1 VVPLSIATY
10 FLPTLCALGALGNWQ
25 QWHTG
30 YFSDAAELIGGRW
43 LGLWMTV
50 SATIASV
57 SLLNSTVLASTRM
70 PFAMAEDGYISHW
83 LTRQHSQYK
92 TPAAAIV
99 ISCAIYAVFA
109 WHSLT
114 QLISVYVWLRIATS
128 LLTVLSGWKLR
139 RKAPDL
145 PRAFRIPWGQKGLMY
160 AVLAPIL
167 MSGLALLGSDSFGLH
182 WGPAALLLGPVAYIF
197 FRRRPAAAE
206 IALGRQG

>member
-1 VVPLSIATY
+1 
-10 FLPTLCALGALGNWQ
+10 
-25 QWHTG
+25 
-30 YFSDAAELIGGRW
+30 
-43 LGLWMTV
+43 
-50 SATIASV
+50 
-57 SLLNSTVLASTRM
+57 M